1 MAVDTCP
8 GFSVSPTPIVTVG
21 IGIDWACTSED
32 RIQNTEYRIQ
42 KIRNREEKERIF
54 FWLLTS
60 DF

>member
-42 KIRNREEKERIF
+42 KIKNIEEKESF
-54 FWLLTS
+54 F
-60 DF
+60 F